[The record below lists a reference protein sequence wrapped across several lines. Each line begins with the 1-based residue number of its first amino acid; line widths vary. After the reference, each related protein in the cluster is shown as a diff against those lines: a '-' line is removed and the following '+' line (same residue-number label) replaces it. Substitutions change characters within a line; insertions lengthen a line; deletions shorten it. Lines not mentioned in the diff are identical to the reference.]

1 METRRNILKDKKG
14 CLVCWKVR
22 NISKYCFSKSECYKC
37 SIRYHVVIYHFKKIG
52 NNNQVSKNYT
62 PNNDDSKKE
71 EINVNVNSASIFTSN
86 CHHYCRKRS
95 AEAEFFCQLFPI
107 FVYLPTFKRMVERKN
122 YYFSWNHDES
132 SWQSNFKFH
141 KKN

>member
-14 CLVCWKVR
+14 CLVCLKVG
-22 NISKYCFSKSECYKC
+22 NISKYCFNKTECYKC

-52 NNNQVSKNYT
+52 NNNQVSENYT

-86 CHHYCRKRS
+86 CHHYCRRRS
-95 AEAEFFCQLFPI
+95 AETEFFCQLFPI

-122 YYFSWNHDES
+122 YYFS
-132 SWQSNFKFH
+132 
-141 KKN
+141 